1 MGDGT
6 PQRRQFGPYVI
17 EISRPGKVLFPA
29 TGITKRQLC
38 DYYQAVA
45 EFMLPYVRMRPA
57 TLHRFPDGIGEEGFY
72 QKSLP
77 DHYPDWIRSAVVPR
91 KGTGDTI
98 RQVLIDN
105 QATLVYCADQ
115 AMITA
120 HVALA
125 RAGHLQSPDR
135 LVFDLD
141 PPDESGFRTV
151 RRAALDL
158 NEFLDRLGLLSY
170 PLITGSRGIHVV
182 VPVRDENGY
191 QELADFAADVAGL
204 LARRCPDSYTIEF
217 RKKARR
223 GRLFLDTRRNY
234 YGQTS
239 VAPYS
244 VRALPGGP
252 VATPLRWDEVR
263 KPDLTPKRYTM
274 KTILRRLA
282 RMEDPWAGVGR
293 HARRLDA
300 ARNKLIELRAADADT

>member
-1 MGDGT
+1 MGNGI
-6 PQRRQFGPYVI
+6 PQRRRFGPYVI

-38 DYYQAVA
+38 DYYRKLA
-45 EFMLPYVRMRPA
+45 EFMLPHVRTRPA

-77 DHYPDWIRSAVVPR
+77 DHYPDWINSAVVPR
-91 KGTGDTI
+91 KETGDTI
-98 RQVLIDN
+98 RQVLIDK
-105 QATLVYCADQ
+105 QATLVYCANQ
-115 AMITA
+115 AMITL

-125 RAGHLQSPDR
+125 RVGHLQSPDR

-141 PPDESGFRTV
+141 PPDGSGFGTV
-151 RRAALDL
+151 RQAALDL
-158 NEFLDRLGLLSY
+158 NELLDRVGLISY

-182 VPVRDENGY
+182 VPVRDVNGY
-191 QELADFAADVAGL
+191 QKLADFAADVAGL

-239 VAPYS
+239 VAPYA

-263 KPDLTPKRYTM
+263 RPDLTPQRYTM
-274 KTILRRLA
+274 KTILRRLT
-282 RMEDPWAGVGR
+282 RMEDPWAGIGR
-293 HARRLDA
+293 HARGLDA
-300 ARNKLIELRAADADT
+300 ARHELAKLTAAESGT